1 MKIQQTFKPP
11 RYDRGVDLPTGV
23 VAMLTKRI

>member
-1 MKIQQTFKPP
+1 LRKLINDARYARGIQ
-11 RYDRGVDLPTGV
+11 LLEGV